1 MPDQFEQYYKYL
13 KANGAD
19 VAPDFN
25 SFKNTLSN
33 YDNASKYYTY
43 LKDNQFD
50 VPASYDSFADTFG
63 LKKKDGGIVS
73 GPIPSKLPS
82 KGVLEQGIEMAQK
95 GFVVKPQEQST
106 FSKVEQSLGKVKNAY
121 DAIQYLKDAPPEF
134 GGVSKEDEQLA
145 NQNYANAEKEKQ
157 NLLKTYSKDIYSSV
171 DDLLSN
177 NGYKN
182 LFDGNIFNVEKARGI
197 LDEKVK
203 ARGGGSFLRE
213 TLLAELKKRAQ
224 SDFDKPVMD
233 KLVQD
238 EFKAAGINVDSLMSK
253 YGKDLFNK
261 LSAKQQSILPIIK
274 QEAEKESVG
283 VLNNAK
289 EIATSLGSD
298 FTNYV
303 NDLNNK
309 IKTGQIDEQTAKQL
323 FDDKK
328 SEYDNGLAKLNED
341 YQKMV
346 RNVNVKINDRF
357 GRIENEMKKISSSI
371 TSEDVFKALPPK
383 DRQKIEEVYSRASQ
397 KLAERKN
404 QIVRASDAA
413 IGVPQFAGKAL
424 ISGFNKGLADIGGY
438 LQMNGSDNKF
448 TDWLLNREQ
457 TAEAAAI
464 GQYEWNGKDWYKRA
478 IGGSMQSIGASA
490 PMLLPTLAVG
500 LATQGRVLPA
510 VSGALA
516 GYVSYKGESMQN
528 AGDAYKQ
535 RLAETG
541 DVNKAYESASRVE
554 RNNKI
559 TLPFYFI
566 GGLGTMKLLQGG
578 GKIGSFLSGA
588 ALEQA
593 EEIPTE
599 YIQEYNQAKENGYN
613 KGWWAF
619 VKENPEIAVDTLVTT
634 LGQSGAMSAV
644 SMAISKIDT
653 SASQPT
659 TQFYADLIKNEGVQ
673 FANSVLQNYYNTGVI
688 DEKKFQ
694 EQKMELLKVAQSMQ
708 KIENLGVSPE
718 KAQVVTILNA
728 NVEDLKRQ
736 VEEETD
742 QAAKVILEGK
752 LRQAQADLRGI
763 SDNTTPYLVLTL
775 PGGQNSTRIMTMQEY
790 EQLKEEGKIDG
801 IIQSA
806 DKVRVV
812 NDNELD
818 SEVNKIKEKVG
829 NPAGTADGAYTGGK
843 PAEEFSSVMP
853 YVIED
858 RDIVEPVIQKIQNN
872 ELVNEEDL
880 YEAAQVLEKL
890 QSETDNQ
897 SLKNLINPLIDKILT
912 YENQSKTEVSTV
924 TEKGAVT
931 RVGTDVGKKTVSK
944 ALGQFEGSRATITD
958 RNGKKVTGYLK
969 LENGTYNLYDENGNQ
984 IESIG
989 EKQITDRDVVLP
1001 STDVVPNP
1009 IELDENGNIKSITL
1023 QLQKVNKEIGILL
1036 DRLITIE
1043 FQDAEKALDYAI
1055 QLRAEQVGEFSDPEF
1070 EQIITQIE
1078 QEIPISKT
1086 KKDESIQD
1094 KGQPTK
1100 QPVQTADQK
1109 AEQKRK
1115 EESDR
1120 DAAKRKEVKETL
1132 VNLRNEGVLV
1142 TADKSILG
1150 KLKKAIGIKQAPMTD
1165 AEIDA
1170 QMSLLDAMA
1179 KVWKQTTGL
1188 DNFYDTFIADIKK
1201 GDVKDFKNKGG
1212 VLFQNIEN
1220 PIAPVSRVTLVLFE
1234 MPQFQKMIGQMVNPQ
1249 SIADLIKSN
1258 GKQIEKDI
1266 ITDVLNFEKYKGVK
1280 RISFDE
1286 FRDDVETQIMKLEKI
1301 RTDSYASY
1309 GRDNLGDNVSYG
1321 STETIIFNSPID
1333 HGEKGHFSGDFINA
1347 QVEKRNWE
1355 LKQIPGTDTWVAMDK
1370 DMPSGIAQDQI
1381 QNYVGTAGTQEN
1393 VQNWINQR
1401 AVSAGPI
1408 NKGLFGHIRNWFNK
1422 STGIWTIAE
1431 LQSDVFQKMKAD
1443 KLLADEIPKQE
1454 IDEYMN
1460 KNFWNKFN
1468 KEYSDKL
1475 VKDLNL
1481 QVIPLKDIYSIE
1493 KENTQQIGKYE
1504 RALETVK
1511 NTRDFNAINNELERL
1526 YRIDRGFK
1534 DFIAR
1539 GMSIENSKN
1548 ASGIAIFDKEGGYIT
1563 VRDFRGEDM
1572 PGMQY
1577 GEYET
1582 YQAINK
1588 AAKEIADKYDVGNW
1602 KYSEPIAKSFYIRK
1616 TNGDY
1621 REFETIEEREEYVK
1635 DLYGGNPTEYFLEMK
1650 NMYMDKTA
1658 EFKKEEQKYI
1668 QKRIEEQTAKFT
1680 SIQKQFV
1687 ASQKFHEI
1695 RLLREAFKNAA
1706 EEGGEVVRFP
1716 TPYTIAII
1724 EGYVNKQGESGAP
1737 YEIISGDSD
1746 RLDFGDVISMDGNR
1760 YYVLESNSNTI
1771 KVAPQ
1776 DSTYMYEIDTF
1787 RYDEKENRISEIE
1800 YEAKKHFNDM
1810 NNITLEE
1817 IESYEADEYMADIA
1831 KKLLKE
1837 KYEERAEFI
1846 SEEVSEEDFEDVT
1859 ISWNDIEKK
1868 LDDEVYDYYANMDV
1882 EDLLGG
1888 FGELYVDDYGE
1899 NAFVV
1904 EGRGQIE
1911 TLHQPDEYDVT
1922 TTENDFEKEL
1932 SDKQKT
1938 VVNKYKEL
1946 NKVFQKLRK
1955 DARFVRDDNDM
1966 EWIETTITDE
1976 DRQNPIIAF
1985 QQEGGDIKGAIDFVN
2000 DNKASVYV
2008 FDGADISTLAHEFTG
2023 HLGRRFLEKLAETN
2037 DAFRKD
2043 YESVMKWA
2051 EVKDE
2056 IWTTRAEEKFARAF
2070 ERYLREGKAP
2080 TKSLTAVFENLKK
2093 WLTQIY
2099 NTIKESS
2106 IDIELTQEVR
2116 DVFGGLLGAKAEGT
2130 LAEVYENIPKESKLS
2145 TKNAVKTLINDNFE
2159 EIKKQL
2165 ENKKICQ

>member
-50 VPASYDSFADTFG
+50 VPESYDSFADTFG

-182 LFDGNIFNVEKARGI
+182 LFDGNVFNVEKARGI

-289 EIATSLGSD
+289 EIANSLGSD

-323 FDDKK
+323 FDEKK

-659 TQFYADLIKNEGVQ
+659 IQFYADLIKNEGVQ

-694 EQKMELLKVAQSMQ
+694 EQKMQLLKVAQSMQ
-708 KIENLGVSPE
+708 KVQNLGVSPE

-728 NVEDLKRQ
+728 NVEDLKKQ

-801 IIQSA
+801 IIQAA

-1023 QLQKVNKEIGILL
+1023 QLQKVNEEIGILP

-1070 EQIITQIE
+1070 EEIITQVE
-1078 QEIPISKT
+1078 NEIPIK
-1086 KKDESIQD
+1086 
-1094 KGQPTK
+1094 
-1100 QPVQTADQK
+1100 
-1109 AEQKRK
+1109 
-1115 EESDR
+1115 
-1120 DAAKRKEVKETL
+1120 KEVKVSEPKA
-1132 VNLRNEGVLV
+1132 E
-1142 TADKSILG
+1142 DKSTEVNETDIESVSDELLTYLG
-1150 KLKKAIGIKQAPMTD
+1150 IDTENQTNESPLSSDNVLKNLET
-1165 AEIDA
+1165 
-1170 QMSLLDAMA
+1170 
-1179 KVWKQTTGL
+1179 
-1188 DNFYDTFIADIKK
+1188 
-1201 GDVKDFKNKGG
+1201 
-1212 VLFQNIEN
+1212 
-1220 PIAPVSRVTLVLFE
+1220 
-1234 MPQFQKMIGQMVNPQ
+1234 
-1249 SIADLIKSN
+1249 
-1258 GKQIEKDI
+1258 
-1266 ITDVLNFEKYKGVK
+1266 KGVK
-1280 RISFDE
+1280 TSDEKSLKEIKERNKNNTLKTKIIDQAIKAINALKSIFPNMDIYLHDNDADHDYVNEQLGNPKGTVGSFSFIKNPDGTYTGRIDINLNKANGRTIAHEVTHAILEKTFGENKKLFKSFRE
-1286 FRDDVETQIMKLEKI
+1286 KISSVLSDDTNKRLSSFSDNEYYASTDDSHEEYLAELSGALSDSNAKINASTLEKVASVINQFVSKLTNGKFKPFEDVKNTKDVVDFFNKVSQSIREGQDLSNISKDYEGKLYEQQNLNVTGKLEKDLPSTGRKPKAKSAIKEGIEVEDYPIIDKNSMKGKRYSVTMSDHTKVGEYNNPKTGVKVANLMGGVFYPYIKGIKDAGIGWASVTVKAAREMIQNAANQDATLVYRMSRSTGSRGNQNFKEAAYAELI
-1301 RTDSYASY
+1301 RPVVE
-1309 GRDNLGDNVSYG
+1309 GKV
-1321 STETIIFNSPID
+1321 TEKEF
-1333 HGEKGHFSGDFINA
+1333 
-1347 QVEKRNWE
+1347 
-1355 LKQIPGTDTWVAMDK
+1355 LKQLNNKLNTVSGGKQLVAGEDFLNKYGTDTKEKITIGVFDEQGKRIKDK
-1370 DMPSGIAQDQI
+1370 TKDVVKKEITSLDKLKAALDKESFSKRGAFWSTLMKDSWD
-1381 QNYVGTAGTQEN
+1381 
-1393 VQNWINQR
+1393 
-1401 AVSAGPI
+1401 
-1408 NKGLFGHIRNWFNK
+1408 KK
-1422 STGIWTIAE
+1422 STGTWYKFLEENSVASLDDIANNLAE
-1431 LQSDVFQKMKAD
+1431 PDVDNAADHDIVAAIKIAPPEYITDKKGNKIIKIYTTRKDLVNEEKGIFFIDAPNHLSYPYVVKGEPIGIFNEFNHISDYFPSIKTNLEFD
-1443 KLLADEIPKQE
+1443 KLKNNPYKAVETKGKDLVRTLEPKEVELSITGRNPNEIKSKSQLSE
-1454 IDEYMN
+1454 IDQNN
-1460 KNFWNKFN
+1460 KIREFIEIQRK
-1468 KEYSDKL
+1468 KGLSDKEIKAGIEGVSDKIGL
-1475 VKDLNL
+1475 DKSKIDDL
-1481 QVIPLKDIYSIE
+1481 
-1493 KENTQQIGKYE
+1493 
-1504 RALETVK
+1504 
-1511 NTRDFNAINNELERL
+1511 
-1526 YRIDRGFK
+1526 
-1534 DFIAR
+1534 
-1539 GMSIENSKN
+1539 
-1548 ASGIAIFDKEGGYIT
+1548 
-1563 VRDFRGEDM
+1563 
-1572 PGMQY
+1572 
-1577 GEYET
+1577 
-1582 YQAINK
+1582 
-1588 AAKEIADKYDVGNW
+1588 
-1602 KYSEPIAKSFYIRK
+1602 
-1616 TNGDY
+1616 
-1621 REFETIEEREEYVK
+1621 
-1635 DLYGGNPTEYFLEMK
+1635 
-1650 NMYMDKTA
+1650 
-1658 EFKKEEQKYI
+1658 FKKEAETAAITYKDLS
-1668 QKRIEEQTAKFT
+1668 RIEKRKIINSKF
-1680 SIQKQFV
+1680 
-1687 ASQKFHEI
+1687 
-1695 RLLREAFKNAA
+1695 
-1706 EEGGEVVRFP
+1706 
-1716 TPYTIAII
+1716 
-1724 EGYVNKQGESGAP
+1724 
-1737 YEIISGDSD
+1737 
-1746 RLDFGDVISMDGNR
+1746 
-1760 YYVLESNSNTI
+1760 
-1771 KVAPQ
+1771 
-1776 DSTYMYEIDTF
+1776 
-1787 RYDEKENRISEIE
+1787 DE
-1800 YEAKKHFNDM
+1800 
-1810 NNITLEE
+1810 
-1817 IESYEADEYMADIA
+1817 
-1831 KKLLKE
+1831 LLKE
-1837 KYEERAEFI
+1837 LK
-1846 SEEVSEEDFEDVT
+1846 
-1859 ISWNDIEKK
+1859 IEK
-1868 LDDEVYDYYANMDV
+1868 
-1882 EDLLGG
+1882 
-1888 FGELYVDDYGE
+1888 
-1899 NAFVV
+1899 
-1904 EGRGQIE
+1904 
-1911 TLHQPDEYDVT
+1911 
-1922 TTENDFEKEL
+1922 
-1932 SDKQKT
+1932 
-1938 VVNKYKEL
+1938 
-1946 NKVFQKLRK
+1946 
-1955 DARFVRDDNDM
+1955 
-1966 EWIETTITDE
+1966 
-1976 DRQNPIIAF
+1976 
-1985 QQEGGDIKGAIDFVN
+1985 
-2000 DNKASVYV
+2000 
-2008 FDGADISTLAHEFTG
+2008 
-2023 HLGRRFLEKLAETN
+2023 
-2037 DAFRKD
+2037 
-2043 YESVMKWA
+2043 
-2051 EVKDE
+2051 
-2056 IWTTRAEEKFARAF
+2056 
-2070 ERYLREGKAP
+2070 
-2080 TKSLTAVFENLKK
+2080 
-2093 WLTQIY
+2093 
-2099 NTIKESS
+2099 
-2106 IDIELTQEVR
+2106 
-2116 DVFGGLLGAKAEGT
+2116 
-2130 LAEVYENIPKESKLS
+2130 
-2145 TKNAVKTLINDNFE
+2145 
-2159 EIKKQL
+2159 
-2165 ENKKICQ
+2165 ICP

>member
-13 KANGAD
+13 KTNGAD

-33 YDNASKYYTY
+33 YDNASKYYSY

-50 VPASYDSFADTFG
+50 VPATYDSFADTFG

-82 KGVLEQGIEMAQK
+82 KDVFEQGIEMATK
-95 GFVVKPQEQST
+95 GFAVKPEEQST
-106 FSKVEQSLGKVKNAY
+106 FSKVEQSLGKVKTAY
-121 DAIQYLKDAPPEF
+121 DAIQFLQTAPPEF

-171 DDLLSN
+171 DELLAD

-182 LFDGNIFNVEKARGI
+182 LFEGDVFNTEKARDI

-203 ARGGGSFLRE
+203 SRGGGSFLRE

-233 KLVQD
+233 KLVQQ
-238 EFKAAGINVDSLMSK
+238 EFKAAGIDKDSLMSK

-289 EIATSLGSD
+289 EVATSLGND

-303 NDLNNK
+303 NDLNSK
-309 IKTGQIDEQTAKQL
+309 IKAGQIDEQTAKQL

-328 SEYDNGLAKLNED
+328 AEYDSGLAKLNED

-357 GRIENEMKKISSSI
+357 GRIENEMKKISNSI
-371 TSEDVFKALPPK
+371 TSEDVFKSLPEK

-404 QIVRASDAA
+404 QQVRAGDAVL
-413 IGVPQFAGKAL
+413 GLPTFASKAL
-424 ISGFNKGLADIGGY
+424 ISGFNKGLADLGGY

-457 TAEAAAI
+457 TAEGTAI

-478 IGGSMQSIGASA
+478 IGGSMQSMGASA
-490 PMLLPTLAVG
+490 PMLLPSLAIG
-500 LATQGRVLPA
+500 LATKGAMMPA
-510 VSGALA
+510 ISGALA

-541 DVNKAYESASRVE
+541 DVNKAYESANRVE
-554 RNNKI
+554 KDNKI

-599 YIQEYNQAKENGYN
+599 YIQEYNQAKENGYS

-659 TQFYADLIKNEGVQ
+659 IQFYADLIKNEGIQ

-708 KIENLGVSPE
+708 KVQNLGVSPE

-728 NVEDLKRQ
+728 NVEDLKKQ

-790 EQLKEEGKIDG
+790 EQLKEEGKIDD
-801 IIQSA
+801 IIQAA

-812 NDNELD
+812 NDNELN
-818 SEVNKIKEKVG
+818 SEITKIKEKVG
-829 NPAGTADGAYTGGK
+829 NPIGTADGAYTGGK

-880 YEAAQVLEKL
+880 YNAAQVLENL
-890 QSETDNQ
+890 QSKTDNE

-912 YENQSKTEVSTV
+912 YENQSKTEVSRV
-924 TEKGAVT
+924 TQKGAVT
-931 RVGTDVGKKTVSK
+931 RVGTDVRKKTVSK

-969 LENGTYNLYDENGNQ
+969 SENGTYNLYDENGNQ
-984 IESIG
+984 IASIG

-1001 STDVVPNP
+1001 STNVVPNP

-1023 QLQKVNKEIGILL
+1023 QLQKVNEEIGVLP
-1036 DRLITIE
+1036 DRLITID

-1070 EQIITQIE
+1070 EEIISQVE

-1086 KKDESIQD
+1086 KKDENIQD

-1100 QPVQTADQK
+1100 QPVQAAEQK

-1120 DAAKRKEVKETL
+1120 DAAKRKEIKETL
-1132 VNLRNEGVLV
+1132 INLRNEGVLV

-1150 KLKKAIGIKQAPMTD
+1150 RLKKAVGIKQAPMTD

-1170 QMSLLDAMA
+1170 QMSLLDAMS

-1201 GDVKDFKNKGG
+1201 GDVKAFKNKGG
-1212 VLFQNIEN
+1212 VLFQNTEN
-1220 PIAPVSRVTLVLFE
+1220 PTAPVSRVTLAMFQE

-1258 GKQIEKDI
+1258 GKQIEKEI

-1301 RTDSYASY
+1301 RSSSYASY
-1309 GRDNLGDNVSYG
+1309 GQDNLGNNEDYG
-1321 STETIIFNSPID
+1321 TTQTVIFNSPIN
-1333 HGEKGHFSGDFINA
+1333 HGETGHFSGDFKNTQI
-1347 QVEKRNWE
+1347 EKRNWE

-1370 DMPSGIAQDQI
+1370 DMPSGTSQDQI

-1393 VQNWINQR
+1393 VQNWIAQR
-1401 AVSAGPI
+1401 EVPSMSGEI
-1408 NKGLFGHIRNWFNK
+1408 NKGLFGHIRTWFNK
-1422 STGIWTIAE
+1422 RTSVFTVAE

-1443 KLLADEIPKQE
+1443 KLLADKIPNSE

-1460 KNFWNKFN
+1460 KNFWIKFN

-1481 QVIPLKDIYSIE
+1481 KVISFKDIPTLK
-1493 KENTQQIGKYE
+1493 KENLKEIAKYE
-1504 RALETVK
+1504 RALETIK
-1511 NTRDFNAINNELERL
+1511 NNKEFNEINKELEKL
-1526 YRIDRGFK
+1526 NN
-1534 DFIAR
+1534 IAK
-1539 GMSIENSKN
+1539 GIEDLNTL
-1548 ASGIAIFDKEGGYIT
+1548 GISMKSLMDTDGVAIFDKNGDYI
-1563 VRDFRGEDM
+1563 RYKEFDS
-1572 PGMQY
+1572 PKLGMSY
-1577 GEYET
+1577 GEHEKYT
-1582 YQAINK
+1582 AINN
-1588 AAKEIADKYDVGNW
+1588 AAREISDRFNASIYGNI
-1602 KYSEPIAKSFYIRK
+1602 SVRK
-1616 TNGDY
+1616 TNGDLIN
-1621 REFETIEEREEYVK
+1621 FENKEQLQEYVK
-1635 DLYGGNPTEYFLEMK
+1635 DMYGRNPKEYFAEMK
-1650 NMYMDKTA
+1650 NMYMDKTE

-1668 QKRIEEQTAKFT
+1668 QKRIEEQKAKFT
-1680 SIQKQFV
+1680 SIQKQFI

-1706 EEGGEVVRFP
+1706 EEGAEVVRFP
-1716 TPYTIAII
+1716 SPYTLAVI
-1724 EGYVNKQGESGAP
+1724 EGYVNKEGESGAP

-1746 RLDFGDVISMDGNR
+1746 SLDFGDVIDMDGNR
-1760 YYVLESNSNTI
+1760 YYVLESSSYRIT
-1771 KVAPQ
+1771 VAPQ
-1776 DSTYMYEIDTF
+1776 DSTYSYDVDSF
-1787 RYDEKENRISEIE
+1787 RDSEKDNRISEIK
-1800 YEAKKHFNDM
+1800 YEAKNHFNDM
-1810 NNITLEE
+1810 DNITLEE
-1817 IESYEADEYMADIA
+1817 IESYDPDEYMGKIA
-1831 KKLLKE
+1831 KELLIE
-1837 KYEERAEFI
+1837 QHYERFQDL
-1846 SEEVSEEDFEDVT
+1846 SEEVAEEDAEEVT
-1859 ISWNDIEKK
+1859 ISWDDIESK
-1868 LDDEVYDYYANMDV
+1868 LDDKVYDEYANMDAS
-1882 EDLLGG
+1882 DLFDG
-1888 FGELYVDDYGE
+1888 FGDVYIDDYG
-1899 NAFVV
+1899 NQVLVV
-1904 EGRGQIE
+1904 EGRGQVE
-1911 TLHQPDEYDVT
+1911 TLNQPSEYEAS
-1922 TTENDFEKEL
+1922 TTEDDFENGL
-1932 SDKQKT
+1932 SDDQKT

-1946 NKVFQKLRK
+1946 NKIFGKLRK
-1955 DARFVRDDNDM
+1955 DSRFVRDDNEM
-1966 EWIETTITDE
+1966 EWIETNITDE
-1976 DRQNPIIAF
+1976 DKQNPIIAF
-1985 QQEGGDIKGAIDFVN
+1985 QQEGGNIKGAIDFIN

-2023 HLGRRFLEKLAETN
+2023 HLGRRFLEKLAESN
-2037 DAFRKD
+2037 EAFNKD
-2043 YESVMKWA
+2043 YESIKKWA
-2051 EVKDE
+2051 GVKDNT
-2056 IWTTRAEEKFARAF
+2056 WSTRAEEKFARAF

-2080 TKSLTAVFENLKK
+2080 TKALSAVFENLKK

-2099 NTIKESS
+2099 NTIKGSS
-2106 IDIELTQEVR
+2106 IDIELTQEVK

-2130 LAEVYENIPKESKLS
+2130 LAEQYENIPKESKLS